1 MTSAPTAPIISRGQ
15 QPRAPSAM
23 ATVTVGLGPRF
34 PACLPAGRPV
44 PGETSPARRCGT
56 SRNEALVE
64 VDLDALA
71 TDILAAALVE
81 AHVPAC
87 AESITEGLDALVAG
101 RPGPSGG
108 RLLAIVVASGHPCL
122 LTRKKAPSAD
132 GTSMHEMSQYVGK
145 M

>member
-1 MTSAPTAPIISRGQ
+1 
-15 QPRAPSAM
+15 M
-23 ATVTVGLGPRF
+23 ATVTAGLGPRF
-34 PACLPAGRPV
+34 PACLPAGRRV
-44 PGETSPARRCGT
+44 LGETTPARRCGT
-56 SRNEALVE
+56 SRTEALVE
-64 VDLDALA
+64 VDLEVLA

-87 AESITEGLDALVAG
+87 AESITEGLDTLVAA

-122 LTRKKAPSAD
+122 LARKKAPCGD
-132 GTSMHEMSQYVGK
+132 GTSMREMSQYVGK